1 MSIWSKS
8 QLPSTS
14 KPNKEY
20 RDVTEWLF
28 QQFPSYQVIGS
39 KAYKPTLDNIN
50 KLLSIFGNPQEEL
63 CFIHVAGSN
72 GKGSVCSMLS
82 SILTSSGKKVGL
94 FTSPHIVDFTE
105 RIRINGEC
113 IDQKSVVEF
122 VKKIK
127 TTSLDFSPS
136 FFEITFAM
144 AITHFYREKVDV
156 CVIETGLGGR
166 LDATN
171 IITPICSAITSI
183 SLEHTAILG
192 NTIEDIAREKGGIIK
207 PQVPVVF
214 GNLVP
219 SALNVLT
226 EIAELNKSEYK
237 LFSRHNHSFSLP
249 FIAAYQHDNF
259 DIALDILSF
268 VNKEFKVSPAE
279 IQSGLDNM
287 YNNTGF
293 IGRLQI
299 VHNKP
304 LILLDVSHNT
314 EGISKSVEAITGMKY
329 NNLLIIYGTSN
340 DKDAEEIV
348 RLFPSKAIV
357 HLTTFNNPRSK
368 SFKEL
373 QDLSKNMTQN
383 NFVYKDAMDAYEN
396 TLKKASSDDIIWI
409 TGSFFLAADFF

>member
-113 IDQKSVVEF
+113 IDQDSVVEF

-144 AITHFYREKVDV
+144 AITHFDREKVDV

-219 SALNVLT
+219 NALNVLA

-249 FIAAYQHDNF
+249 FIAAYQNDNF
-259 DIALDILSF
+259 EIVLDILSF
-268 VNKEFKVSPAE
+268 IANQFYVTSAQ
-279 IQSGLDNM
+279 IQEGLDNI

-299 VHNKP
+299 VHTEP
-304 LILLDVSHNT
+304 LIILDVSHNPD
-314 EGISKSVEAITGMKY
+314 GIRKSVLAILELNY
-329 NNLLIIYGTSN
+329 ENLHIIYGTSS

-348 RLFPSKAIV
+348 RLFPPEAS
-357 HLTTFNNPRSK
+357 LQFTTFSNPRSK
-368 SFKEL
+368 SLREL
-373 QDLSKNMTQN
+373 NELAEKIPRNV
-383 NFVYKDAMDAYEN
+383 FVYDNALNAYNE
-396 TLKKASSDDIIWI
+396 TLNKASSRDIIWI